1 MCQQTGSGI
10 WRKGDILMQRSA
22 ARSPNRIRRTK
33 GEVVFD
39 TVNYIVLSLLGIIT
53 LYPIINVLAIS
64 LSSYTGYLQNPAMI
78 LPAEFNLDAYK
89 TILSNPLIMSSYSN
103 TITVALLGTVINVV
117 LTVVTAYPLAKE
129 KVRGSRALM
138 FGIVFTMM
146 FSGGII
152 PTFLVVRSLHLL
164 DTLWALILPCA
175 MTTTNFIIVKNFFE
189 NIPDSIEESAKMDG
203 AGDFRILWTIVVPLS
218 IPVLATVTL
227 FYAVSNW
234 NRLFDAVMYINS
246 RSNWTLPILLKEII
260 TENSD
265 LLADPSVINQV
276 MPKTMQC
283 ATIVVTILPIM
294 LVYPFLQRY
303 FMKGIMLGAVKG

>member
-1 MCQQTGSGI
+1 
-10 WRKGDILMQRSA
+10 MQRSA

-203 AGDFRILWTIVVPLS
+203 AGDFRILWTIVVSLS